1 MIIMYL
7 KYKLSEF
14 SGRINRM
21 GIRPLDVML
30 VGSTGAGKSSTI
42 NALFS
47 TSVAAVGKGVDP
59 ETMDLDWYDV
69 HDYLRVWDTPGL
81 GDGIARDKVHAKKII
96 DLLYKTY
103 PKEGVSFGFVDLALV
118 IVDGASRDL
127 GTAYKLINEILIPN
141 FQSDRII
148 VAINQADVAKKGV
161 RWNYETNVPDSDVR
175 EFLSDK
181 AYSVKTRVVE
191 ATGVEIN
198 MPICYSAS
206 SGYNVSALLDLLVES
221 VPDQRR
227 SIVAS

>member
-1 MIIMYL
+1 M
-7 KYKLSEF
+7 
-14 SGRINRM
+14 
-21 GIRPLDVML
+21 
-30 VGSTGAGKSSTI
+30 
-42 NALFS
+42 
-47 TSVAAVGKGVDP
+47 
-59 ETMDLDWYDV
+59 

-175 EFLSDK
+175 MFLSDK
-181 AYSVKTRVVE
+181 AYSVKARVVE

-198 MPICYSAS
+198 MPICYFAS